1 MSTDHISDRETSDDR
16 SFSRILKEI
25 VNHFASIIRSELEL
39 ARTEIGQDMKRVAGA
54 GAFMAFGALVMLYA
68 FGFAGL
74 SAVYALETTLA
85 PWLSALIVAV
95 VAVIIALVF
104 LQIGRSRMKLASIK
118 PDKTIQSLQE
128 NFKWTTKQTR

>member
-54 GAFMAFGALVMLYA
+54 GAFMAFGALLMLYA

>member
-118 PDKTIQSLQE
+118 PEKTIQSLQE

>member
-54 GAFMAFGALVMLYA
+54 GAFMAFGALLMLYA

-118 PDKTIQSLQE
+118 PEKTIQSLQE
-128 NFKWTTKQTR
+128 NFKWTTKRTR

>member
-54 GAFMAFGALVMLYA
+54 GAFMAFGALLMLYA

-118 PDKTIQSLQE
+118 PEKTIQSLQE

>member
-1 MSTDHISDRETSDDR
+1 MSSNHMSDREMSEDR

-25 VNHFASIIRSELEL
+25 VNHFAAIIRSELEL
-39 ARTEIGQDMKRVAGA
+39 ARTEVGQDIKQVAGA
-54 GAFMAFGALVMLYA
+54 GAIMAFGVLFTLYA
-68 FGFAGL
+68 FGFVGL

-85 PWLSALIVAV
+85 PWLSALIVGAV
-95 VAVIIALVF
+95 AGIIALVF
-104 LQIGRSRMKLASIK
+104 LQIGRSRMKLAGIK